1 MTFLIFS
8 FIAIAL
14 LLIAGTI
21 GFMLAAFFSSSK
33 SSTSKFKVA
42 APSSSCFRFS
52 ESFFNIALGGSFG
65 HPGPFGMHI

>member
-1 MTFLIFS
+1 MTFFIFS
-8 FIAIAL
+8 LIAIAL

-33 SSTSKFKVA
+33 SKVA

-52 ESFFNIALGGSFG
+52 ESFFNVALGGSFG
-65 HPGPFGMHI
+65 HPGPFSMHI